1 MAAITST
8 ASGNWGTGG
17 TWVGGIAPVEGDT
30 VTIASGHTVT
40 VDGTYIVGSD
50 PGSAGLAAVTV
61 AAGGTLKA
69 SRIANSSLTLKG
81 DLVTAS
87 YVSASDVWNTLMSN
101 ISVSGSI
108 GNKLKGSLTL
118 GEFIALK

>member
-1 MAAITST
+1 MGSLG
-8 ASGNWGTGG
+8 SNG
-17 TWVGGIAPVEGDT
+17 APVT
-30 VTIASGHTVT
+30 
-40 VDGTYIVGSD
+40 
-50 PGSAGLAAVTV
+50 
-61 AAGGTLKA
+61 
-69 SRIANSSLTLKG
+69 
-81 DLVTAS
+81 LVTAS